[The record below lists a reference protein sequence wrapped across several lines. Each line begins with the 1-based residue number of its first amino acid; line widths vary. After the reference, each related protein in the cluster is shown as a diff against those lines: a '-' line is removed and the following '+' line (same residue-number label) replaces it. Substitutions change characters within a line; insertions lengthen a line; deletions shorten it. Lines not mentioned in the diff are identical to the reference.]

1 MCLTGKQL
9 IFINMSLFIGQGY
22 IYYHDWG
29 PNSGTNWMVSRSRN
43 GGSSRS
49 IESHNVEPGYWNKTM
64 CLNEALESGFFQVY
78 NGNTWVIDLTFKIKC
93 IKTSDHIL

>member
-1 MCLTGKQL
+1 MLSLL
-9 IFINMSLFIGQGY
+9 IGEGY

-64 CLNEALESGFFQVY
+64 CLIDALESGYFQVY
-78 NGNTWVIDLTFKIKC
+78 NGNTWVIDLTFKIRC
-93 IKTSDHIL
+93 INTSDRIL